1 MATLTIV
8 KSDNVVAVDGE
19 GRTVD
24 CSDLASNLWAVQFDG
39 SNGHIEYDDGTPN
52 EAITDVDAFQSKIDA
67 HKAQD
72 VAPIEVSTKTEDESF
87 ALMGYAEKRAL
98 RGYASI
104 GDQLD
109 MQYHDK
115 VNDTTT
121 WKDHVAKV
129 KSDYPK

>member
-8 KSDNVVAVDGE
+8 KSDNAVAVDGV

-39 SNGHIEYDDGTPN
+39 SNGHIEYNDGTPN
-52 EAITDVDAFQSKIDA
+52 EAITDVNDFQSKIDA

-72 VAPIEVSTKTEDESF
+72 VDLGDKPDEETFF
-87 ALMGYAEKRAL
+87 AALSYTEKRL
-98 RGYASI
+98 MRGYASI

-115 VNDTTT
+115 VNGTTT
-121 WKDHVAKV
+121 WKDHIAKV

>member
-8 KSDNVVAVDGE
+8 KSDNAVAVDGV

-52 EAITDVDAFQSKIDA
+52 EAITDVDAFQAKIDA

-72 VAPIEVSTKTEDESF
+72 VAPIEAKTEDESF

-109 MQYHDK
+109 MQYHDS

-121 WKDHVAKV
+121 WKDHITQV
-129 KSDYPK
+129 KTDYPK

>member
-8 KSDNVVAVDGE
+8 KNDNAVAVDGV
-19 GRTVD
+19 GRTID
-24 CSDLASNLWAVQFDG
+24 CSDLAANLWAVEFDG
-39 SNGHIEYDDGTPN
+39 SNGHIEYNDGTPN
-52 EAITDVDAFQSKIDA
+52 EAITDVDAFQAKIDA
-67 HKAQD
+67 HAALD
-72 VAPIEVSTKTEDESF
+72 VAETTPPTEEASF
-87 ALMGYAEKRAL
+87 AAMGYAEKRLL

-109 MQYHDK
+109 MQYHDN
-115 VNDTTT
+115 VDSTTT